1 MIWGK
6 GVQICIKYG
15 LELLFILRPIGN
27 TYKEN
32 IPLWLGKNPQEG
44 QESPIIRHRK
54 AYVIAKLGLSLAR
67 VNTYINIYQKNCLSL
82 SLSLSLSLKSERKIP
97 KICNLFK
104 EHAQTLIKLT
114 RSVSFLLKFNCFCL
128 L

>member
-6 GVQICIKYG
+6 GVQICIRYG
-15 LELLFILRPIGN
+15 LELLFILRPIEN

-32 IPLWLGKNPQEG
+32 PSLWLGKNPQEG

-54 AYVIAKLGLSLAR
+54 AYVIAKLGLSLAQ
-67 VNTYINIYQKNCLSL
+67 VNTYINIYQKNC
-82 SLSLSLSLKSERKIP
+82 LSLSLSLKSERKIP
-97 KICNLFK
+97 KICNLFQ

-114 RSVSFLLKFNCFCL
+114 RSISFLLKFNCFCL

>member
-1 MIWGK
+1 MIWCK
-6 GVQICIKYG
+6 GVQICSRHG
-15 LELLFILRPIGN
+15 LELLFILIPIKN
-27 TYKEN
+27 MFKKN
-32 IPLWLGKNPQEG
+32 LPLWLAKNPQEG

-54 AYVIAKLGLSLAR
+54 ANVIDKLGLSLVH
-67 VNTYINIYQKNCLSL
+67 VNTYINIHQKNR
-82 SLSLSLSLKSERKIP
+82 LSLKSDRKIP

-114 RSVSFLLKFNCFCL
+114 RSISFLLKFNCFCL